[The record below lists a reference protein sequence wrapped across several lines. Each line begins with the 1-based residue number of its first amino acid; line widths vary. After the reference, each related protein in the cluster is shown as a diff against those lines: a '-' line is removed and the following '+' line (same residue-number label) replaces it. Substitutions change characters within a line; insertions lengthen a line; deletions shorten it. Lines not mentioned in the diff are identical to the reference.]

1 MTRNSDTPLLLT
13 PGPLTTS
20 TSVKEA
26 MLKDWG
32 SRDTDFIEMTARVRR
47 NIEAIAGVDPV
58 KPTHTCVPIQG
69 SGTFAVEAAIT
80 TLVPRDGKVIVLV
93 NGAYGH
99 RIVKICGYHGRA
111 VEMLETNEDTPPSV
125 SDLSAKLAADPEISH
140 VVAVQCETTS
150 GILNPLED
158 IAEACKQAGRLL
170 IVDAMSSFGALPLD
184 LGTLPCAAVIASS
197 NKCLEGAPGIGFVII
212 EVAVLEACKGNAGS
226 LSLDLHDQWT
236 YMEASGQWRFTPP
249 THVLAA
255 LDQAIKEHE
264 AEGGVAGRGE
274 RYRKNAAALIA
285 GMRKL
290 GFRPYLSDNLQA
302 PIIITFHPA
311 ADDAFD
317 FEDFYNRL
325 RARGFAIYPG
335 KLTKAD
341 SFRIGC
347 IGHLTA
353 DDMRAAVAAVKDVVA
368 EMGIRID

>member
-20 TSVKEA
+20 ASVKEA

-32 SRDTDFIEMTARVRR
+32 SRDTDFIEITARVRR
-47 NIEAIAGVDPV
+47 SIEAIAGIDPD

-80 TLVPRDGKVIVLV
+80 TLAPREGKVLVLV

-99 RIVKICGYHGRA
+99 RIVKICGYHGRDA
-111 VEMLETNEDTPPSV
+111 ELLETDEDTPPSV
-125 SDLSAKLAADPEISH
+125 SDLSAKLATDPDITH
-140 VVAVQCETTS
+140 VVAVHCETTS
-150 GILNPLED
+150 GILNPLPD
-158 IAEACKQAGRLL
+158 IAEACKAADRLL

-184 LGTLPCAAVIASS
+184 LGSLHCAAVIASS

-212 EVAVLEACKGNAGS
+212 DKAVLEGCKGNAGS
-226 LSLDLHDQWT
+226 LSLDLHDQWA
-236 YMEASGQWRFTPP
+236 YMESSGQWRFTPP

-255 LDQAIKEHE
+255 LDQALKEHKI
-264 AEGGVAGRGE
+264 EGGVAGRGE
-274 RYRKNAAALIA
+274 RYRKNAEALIG

-290 GFRPYLSDNLQA
+290 GFRTYLSDNLQA
-302 PIIITFHPA
+302 PIIITFHPP
-311 ADDAFD
+311 ADYTFD

-325 RARGFAIYPG
+325 RERGFAIYPG

-341 SFRIGC
+341 SFRMGC

-353 DDMRAAVAAVKDVVA
+353 DDMRNAVAAVKEVVA
-368 EMGIRID
+368 EMGVKV